1 MDISLFNDRQSL
13 IPSPW
18 QPQDADKVLLPSQV
32 KKIEEEH
39 DEKLGIE
46 DPSKECQTC
55 KNRKYVDGSD
65 EMVSYKVPTRISPEN
80 AGSAVRAHEQ
90 EHVNNAYKKAA
101 DNNGEVL
108 SATVQIHMGI
118 CPECGKSYVEGGT
131 TSTRIKY
138 NYNNDKNPYE
148 KDRKANDHE
157 KFAGMNADHL
167 V

>member
-1 MDISLFNDRQSL
+1 MDINLYKNSNLMPGSYQTN
-13 IPSPW
+13 IP
-18 QPQDADKVLLPSQV
+18 DKVILPSQV
-32 KKIEEEH
+32 KEIKEEH
-39 DEKLGIE
+39 DEKIGLK

-90 EHVNNAYKKAA
+90 EHVNNAYQEAA
-101 DNNGEVL
+101 DNDGQVL

-118 CPECGKSYVEGGT
+118 CPECGKAYVEGGT
-131 TSTRIKY
+131 TSTQIKY
-138 NYNNDKNPYE
+138 SYNDDSNPYQ
-148 KDRKANDHE
+148 KDLKANDHE
-157 KFAGMNADHL
+157 KFAGMNADYQ